1 MTQVGTAVRRR
12 AGEESG
18 MTTAEYAVGTVAT
31 CGLGGLLFKL
41 LTSDTFLDLL
51 RSVFGNAL
59 GPFLG

>member
-1 MTQVGTAVRRR
+1 MNRVATAVQQR
-12 AGEESG
+12 ALDEAG
-18 MTTAEYAVGTVAT
+18 MTTAEYAVGTIAT
-31 CGLGGLLFKL
+31 CGAGGLLFKL

>member
-1 MTQVGTAVRRR
+1 MD
-12 AGEESG
+12 ESG

-31 CGLGGLLFKL
+31 CGVGGLLFKL
-41 LTSDTFLDLL
+41 PTSDTFFELL

>member
-1 MTQVGTAVRRR
+1 MATLVTPVRERVGQ
-12 AGEESG
+12 ESG

-31 CGLGGLLFKL
+31 CGVGGLLFKL
-41 LTSDTFLDLL
+41 LTSDSFLDLL

>member
-1 MTQVGTAVRRR
+1 MSHVVTTERQR
-12 AGEESG
+12 AMQEAG

-41 LTSDTFLDLL
+41 LTSDTVLELL